1 MKKMLLVAA
10 IALGVASGSAAQ
22 NSLGKTDDLGRV
34 ALAAIVP
41 DQAEGIPQSARA
53 MLQNKMQQIAVQN
66 GLGATGVNSR
76 FFIVPMVNVVS
87 RDITPSAPP
96 MHSLNVDVTFYVV
109 DAVGQLIF
117 SQTTISAKGV
127 GQSEDKA
134 YMQALKNI
142 NVKSGQFR
150 GFIEQGKEK
159 IIEFYNSKCDVVL
172 KGAQSL
178 AGQKK
183 YEEAMF
189 ILLSVPDVC
198 LECFD
203 KSMNLSVDIY
213 KEYAEYKCGELLAA
227 AKAAYA
233 SMDIPKVEANVSKI
247 TPDMACYGEAAALVD
262 EIKQK
267 QLADGANVWE
277 FKMKVYDDSVEKE
290 KLIINSAKDVAV
302 AWAYWGAAPY
312 FNWNW
317 DWLYKK

>member
-1 MKKMLLVAA
+1 MKKLLLIAA
-10 IALGVASGSAAQ
+10 VTMGVSFGSAAQ

-34 ALAAIVP
+34 ALAAVVP

-76 FFIVPMVNVVS
+76 FFIVPLVNVVS
-87 RDITPSAPP
+87 RDITPTAPP
-96 MHSLNVDVTFYVV
+96 MHSLNVDVTFYIV

-159 IIEFYNSKCDVVL
+159 IIEFYNSQCDVVL
-172 KGAQSL
+172 KGAQTL

-198 LECFD
+198 RECFD
-203 KSMNLSVDIY
+203 KSLSLSVDIY
-213 KEYAEYKCGELLAA
+213 KEYADYKCGELLAA

-233 SMDIPKVEANVSKI
+233 SMDIPKVEENVSKI
-247 TPDMACYGEAAALVD
+247 TPDMACYGEAAALVE